1 MAKPKTDVSANLQM
15 WKKGQSGNP
24 AGRPKKIVS
33 ILGQQGYK
41 LSQVNDT
48 IQIMLMMTIKEL
60 KVIFDNPDATILEK
74 TIAGAMVNSLK
85 KGSLYSVETL
95 LTRIYGKPKETSTVT
110 NDGKIEFVI
119 TKGKTIL

>member
-60 KVIFDNPDATILEK
+60 KVIYDNPDATILEK

-110 NDGKIEFVI
+110 NDGKIEFII

>member
-85 KGSLYSVETL
+85 KGSLYSLETL

>member
-1 MAKPKTDVSANLQM
+1 MANKKPNTENLQM

-24 AGRPKKIVS
+24 AGRPKKLVS
-33 ILGQQGYK
+33 LMAMHGYK

-48 IQIMLMMTIKEL
+48 IQIMLMMNLKEL

-74 TIAGAMVNSLK
+74 TIANAMISSLK

>member
-1 MAKPKTDVSANLQM
+1 MAKTKKDVSANLQM

-24 AGRPKKIVS
+24 AGRPKKLVS
-33 ILGQQGYK
+33 LMKMSGYK
-41 LSQVNDT
+41 LSQVSDT
-48 IQIMLMMTIKEL
+48 IQVMLMMNLKEL
-60 KVIFDNPDATILEK
+60 KIIFDNPDATILEK
-74 TIAGAMVNSLK
+74 TIANAMITSLRR
-85 KGSLYSVETL
+85 GSLYSIETL

>member
-1 MAKPKTDVSANLQM
+1 MANKKPNTENLQM

-24 AGRPKKIVS
+24 AGRPKKLVS
-33 ILGQQGYK
+33 LMAAHGYK

-48 IQIMLMMTIKEL
+48 IQVMLMMNLKEL

-74 TIAGAMVNSLK
+74 TIANAMISSLK

>member
-48 IQIMLMMTIKEL
+48 IQIMLMLTIKEL
-60 KVIFDNPDATILEK
+60 KVIYDNPDATILEK

-110 NDGKIEFVI
+110 NDGKIEFII

>member
-1 MAKPKTDVSANLQM
+1 MANKKPNTDNLQM

-24 AGRPKKIVS
+24 AGRPKKLVS
-33 ILGQQGYK
+33 LMAMHGYK

-48 IQIMLMMTIKEL
+48 IQVMLMMNLKEL

>member
-1 MAKPKTDVSANLQM
+1 
-15 WKKGQSGNP
+15 
-24 AGRPKKIVS
+24 
-33 ILGQQGYK
+33 
-41 LSQVNDT
+41 
-48 IQIMLMMTIKEL
+48 MLMMTIKEL

-95 LTRIYGKPKETSTVT
+95 LTRIYGKPKETSAVT
-110 NDGKIEFVI
+110 TNGKIEFII

>member
-1 MAKPKTDVSANLQM
+1 MANKKPNTENLQM

-24 AGRPKKIVS
+24 AGRPKKLVS
-33 ILGQQGYK
+33 LMAMHGYK

>member
-95 LTRIYGKPKETSTVT
+95 LTRIYGKPKETSAVT
-110 NDGKIEFVI
+110 TNGKIEFII

>member
-1 MAKPKTDVSANLQM
+1 MANKKPNTDNLQM

-24 AGRPKKIVS
+24 AGRPKKLVS
-33 ILGQQGYK
+33 LMAAHGYK

-48 IQIMLMMTIKEL
+48 IQVMLMMNLKEL

-74 TIAGAMVNSLK
+74 TIANAMISSLK

>member
-1 MAKPKTDVSANLQM
+1 MAKPKTNVSANLQM

-60 KVIFDNPDATILEK
+60 KVIYDNPDATILEK

-85 KGSLYSVETL
+85 KGSLYSLETL

>member
-1 MAKPKTDVSANLQM
+1 MANKKPNTDNLQM

-24 AGRPKKIVS
+24 AGRPKKLVS
-33 ILGQQGYK
+33 LMASHGYK

-48 IQIMLMMTIKEL
+48 IQIMLMMNLKEL

-74 TIAGAMVNSLK
+74 TIANAMISSLK

>member
-48 IQIMLMMTIKEL
+48 IQIMLMLTIKEL

-95 LTRIYGKPKETSTVT
+95 LTRIYFKPKETSTVT

>member
-48 IQIMLMMTIKEL
+48 IQIMLMLTIKEL

>member
-1 MAKPKTDVSANLQM
+1 MANKKPNTENLQM

-24 AGRPKKIVS
+24 AGRPKKLVS
-33 ILGQQGYK
+33 LMAMHGYK

-48 IQIMLMMTIKEL
+48 IQIMLMMSLKEL

-74 TIAGAMVNSLK
+74 TIANAMISSLK

-95 LTRIYGKPKETSTVT
+95 LTRIYGKQKETSTVT

>member
-1 MAKPKTDVSANLQM
+1 MAKPKTDVSANLKM

-48 IQIMLMMTIKEL
+48 IQIMLMMNLKEL

>member
-1 MAKPKTDVSANLQM
+1 MANKKPNTENLQM

-24 AGRPKKIVS
+24 AGRPKKLVS
-33 ILGQQGYK
+33 LMAMHGYK

-48 IQIMLMMTIKEL
+48 IQIMLMMNLKEL

-74 TIAGAMVNSLK
+74 TIANAMISSLK
-85 KGSLYSVETL
+85 KSSLYSVETL